1 MFVRSPSTAWGTI
14 PKHSTS
20 PWIRLTKRPL
30 WNYPGKAYSST
41 ATLGNEPD
49 LQQRHWKNLVSKMS
63 IISLDPTL
71 DYFKLIRFVCKILS
85 KRSFSFLMKIVN
97 CSTSPSSVTRPCC
110 FRKETLSTRTRSTH
124 DILDSGVL
132 L

>member
-1 MFVRSPSTAWGTI
+1 MFALSWNIVQDITLR
-14 PKHSTS
+14 HSTS
-20 PWIRLTKRPL
+20 PWIRSTKRPRR
-30 WNYPGKAYSST
+30 NYPGRDYSST
-41 ATLGNEPD
+41 AILGNEPD
-49 LQQRHWKNLVSKMS
+49 LQQRHWRNLVSKMS
-63 IISLDPTL
+63 IISLDPIL
-71 DYFKLIRFVCKILS
+71 DYFKLIRFVFKILS

-110 FRKETLSTRTRSTH
+110 FRKETFSTRTKSTH